1 MSYIEE
7 IRRKCDRLFEI
18 DNAVIKLK
26 SQMED
31 TTTENLEIVK
41 LLLRQCEKEARKIET
56 LNDEDV
62 EDIKFYVLDNI
73 NEALEM
79 VYEFLSDSE

>member
-18 DNAVIKLK
+18 DNAVVKLK

-31 TTTENLEIVK
+31 TTAENLEIVK
-41 LLLRQCEKEARKIET
+41 LLLKQCEKEARKIET

-62 EDIKFYVLDNI
+62 EDIKFYVLNNI

>member
-18 DNAVIKLK
+18 DNAVTKLK

-31 TTTENLEIVK
+31 TTAENLEIVR
-41 LLLRQCEKEARKIET
+41 LLLKHCEKEARKIET

-62 EDIKFYVLDNI
+62 EDIKFYVLDNV
-73 NEALEM
+73 NEALET